1 MKKDKRTRLERAGWK
16 VGTVRD
22 LLGLSKAEEA
32 LVELKL
38 ILSRGLRERRARHRI
53 TQAQL
58 ARLLKSSQSRV
69 AKMEAGDPSVSIGLL
84 IRSLL
89 AMGTTQRE
97 LAQVIR
103 SVAPDLVV
111 FQEATDTRVISR
123 LAGETDLH
131 IWSAR
136 PEHSIGYISRISSTC
151 LAALSTIA

>member
-1 MKKDKRTRLERAGWK
+1 MKKDKRARLEHAGWK

-38 ILSRGLRERRARHRI
+38 ILSRGLRERRARRKI

-69 AKMEAGDPSVSIGLL
+69 AKMEAGDPSVTNDLL

-97 LAQVIR
+97 LAQVIGHK
-103 SVAPDLVV
+103 SK
-111 FQEATDTRVISR
+111 
-123 LAGETDLH
+123 
-131 IWSAR
+131 
-136 PEHSIGYISRISSTC
+136 
-151 LAALSTIA
+151 